1 MRIVNL
7 SGLWWASDLLLNHR
21 PLPPEPQKK
30 KQEGDFAE
38 RLEREMNGQ
47 RIQSEGESGTDS
59 LPWSLCEI
67 QARERDCS
75 FGFDHSGDSKG
86 HGEP

>member
-1 MRIVNL
+1 MERIVNL
-7 SGLWWASDLLLNHR
+7 SGLWWASDLLMNHK

-47 RIQSEGESGTDS
+47 RIQSEGEPGRHFEYGGLCTVSEWQRGLADLSDS
-59 LPWSLCEI
+59 E
-67 QARERDCS
+67 
-75 FGFDHSGDSKG
+75 GDH
-86 HGEP
+86 

>member
-1 MRIVNL
+1 MINL
-7 SGLWWASDLLLNHR
+7 PGLWWSTDVLMNHK
-21 PLPPEPQKK
+21 PLPPEPKK
-30 KQEGDFAE
+30 KRVEGDFKE

-47 RIQSEGESGTDS
+47 GIQSERESGTAS

-75 FGFDHSGDSKG
+75 FGSDHSGDSKG